1 MIQVGKSGITDALVD
16 EIRLQVRRQKVLKVR
31 VLKSARTRDTG
42 EIAGEVAEKT
52 KSRLL
57 DVRGS
62 TFTLARK

>member
-1 MIQVGKSGITDALVD
+1 MIQIGKSGITGALID

-31 VLKSARTRDTG
+31 VLKSARTRDT
-42 EIAGEVAEKT
+42 EELAKEVAEKT